1 MLNLDEWLV
10 RVGLEKGNPFARKQA
25 DEEGP
30 LLQEYF
36 VEHPAYNAMLD
47 SDQPRSSILHAP
59 RGAGKSSTRRMF
71 ETFCAEQAMHLRPLI
86 VPLMDW
92 LPIMEPIA
100 AAPAGDISP
109 HYHLEEL
116 LRQVVLMLAHDE
128 RPPQAT
134 PPDDAD
140 MAGYLSWMCH
150 TYGTYLPPTRRDV
163 LHKRGWLHHQPDT
176 AAYDIQAWSVPR
188 SLTLLVRVLHALGYR
203 TCYVLVD
210 RIDELQAT
218 VGSWAT
224 AARLLA
230 PLVSNLAITEVPG
243 LAFKY
248 FVPSEV
254 IAILRSEGTL
264 REDRIGCFELTWQ
277 HTQLGEMLRS
287 RLRVFSDGRIESLAS
302 LAVPDIRDID
312 DRLSAAAAG
321 SPRRLLN
328 LGERV
333 LHLCAQTANDEN
345 LLIRAEH
352 LDAALGQTADR
363 PDSISLPAQGMP
375 VQARLTATPQPSS
388 GSHPEASPVPPLRMP
403 DDGSI
408 RRGDTPIDGWW
419 NLPLLQRRFLD
430 YLYQNRGKLC
440 RRNEIMNYIWANGHT
455 PTDEGAL
462 RKLGERLIHFV
473 EPDPDAPV
481 YIKKVRG
488 GHYRLDNADD

>member
-1 MLNLDEWLV
+1 M
-10 RVGLEKGNPFARKQA
+10 
-25 DEEGP
+25 
-30 LLQEYF
+30 
-36 VEHPAYNAMLD
+36 
-47 SDQPRSSILHAP
+47 
-59 RGAGKSSTRRMF
+59 
-71 ETFCAEQAMHLRPLI
+71 EQM
-86 VPLMDW
+86 
-92 LPIMEPIA
+92 A
-100 AAPAGDISP
+100 AAPAGDSNP
-109 HYHLEEL
+109 HHHREEL
-116 LRQVVLMLAHDE
+116 LRQVVLALAHDT
-128 RPPQAT
+128 RPPQDT
-134 PPDDAD
+134 PPADVD
-140 MAGYLSWMCH
+140 MAGYLAWICH
-150 TYGTYLPPTRRDV
+150 TYGTYLTPSQRAV
-163 LHKRGWLHHQPDT
+163 LQERGWLYPQPDT
-176 AAYDIQAWSVPR
+176 AAYDIRAWSVPR
-188 SLTLLVRVLHALGYR
+188 SLTLLVHVLQALGYH

-218 VGSWAT
+218 VGSWET

-254 IAILRSEGTL
+254 IALLRSESTL

-277 HTQLGEMLRS
+277 RAQLGEMLRS
-287 RLRVFSDGRIESLAS
+287 RLSVFSDGRVESLAS

-312 DRLSAAAAG
+312 DRLSAAATG

-333 LHLCAQTANDEN
+333 LHLCAYTADDEN

-352 LDAALGQTADR
+352 LDTALRQMAASQHPTDQPGSL
-363 PDSISLPAQGMP
+363 SLPALST
-375 VQARLTATPQPSS
+375 QAPPTTTLQPSS
-388 GSHPEASPVPPLRMP
+388 ESETTASDVPPLRMP
-403 DDGSI
+403 ADGSI
-408 RRGDTPIDGWW
+408 RLGDTPIEGWW

-473 EPDPDAPV
+473 EPDPGAPV